1 MRAHVTSLR
10 LSQLSCCLSSFDVH
24 CSGVAEHIMAFGS
37 SPPGWP
43 RPWSRQM
50 QRAAAF
56 AFAPLMTG
64 ELRPISGT
72 LNLCMGRGLQVR
84 RRRQC

>member
-1 MRAHVTSLR
+1 MQHALSTGLTSCGAPTL
-10 LSQLSCCLSSFDVH
+10 Q
-24 CSGVAEHIMAFGS
+24 FGS